1 VARIDL
7 KNVVS
12 GQIVSLLNLIV
23 NIQSKQ
29 QESSVMD
36 NLNKQQPTVQQKKK
50 LRSKG
55 DRLGW
60 TPLNKVEH
68 KPLSEVL
75 GKPRILTDENMYRL
89 KGVKPIL

>member
-1 VARIDL
+1 MEVYVITICDFKFL
-7 KNVVS
+7 MVQENC
-12 GQIVSLLNLIV
+12 LYL
-23 NIQSKQ
+23 QSKQ
-29 QESSVMD
+29 QESSVMEK
-36 NLNKQQPTVQQKKK
+36 LHKQQPTVQQKKK

-68 KPLSEVL
+68 KPLSEVI

>member
-1 VARIDL
+1 MGVYVITICDFKFL
-7 KNVVS
+7 MVQES
-12 GQIVSLLNLIV
+12 CLYL
-23 NIQSKQ
+23 QSKQ
-29 QESSVMD
+29 QESSVMEK
-36 NLNKQQPTVQQKKK
+36 LHKQQPTVQQKKK

-60 TPLNKVEH
+60 TPLNEVEY

>member
-1 VARIDL
+1 MEVYVITICDFKFL
-7 KNVVS
+7 MVQENC
-12 GQIVSLLNLIV
+12 LYL
-23 NIQSKQ
+23 QSKQ
-29 QESSVMD
+29 QESSVMEK
-36 NLNKQQPTVQQKKK
+36 LHKQQPTVQQKKK

-68 KPLSEVL
+68 KPLSEVV